1 MCAYSAEIVRQG
13 HDLGSGVFK
22 CEINAS
28 PVHHIGDEE
37 EWNNRI
43 ERFTFFFL
51 NLSFFYE
58 RKSKS

>member
-43 ERFTFFFL
+43 ERFTFFF
-51 NLSFFYE
+51 
-58 RKSKS
+58 